1 MHLLQ
6 DGGHALLS
14 ALFLS
19 HFGKLTS
26 WNRRLL
32 VTLLKLLVSKEVLRH
47 DARDLFEVIQD
58 SKSRVFDLALW
69 RAEPREVI
77 IQV

>member
-14 ALFLS
+14 ALLLS

-32 VTLLKLLVSKEVLRH
+32 VTLLELFVREEVLRH
-47 DARDLFEVIQD
+47 DARNLFEVIQD
-58 SKSRVFDLALW
+58 GKSRVFDLALW
-69 RAEPREVI
+69 RAEPSEVI